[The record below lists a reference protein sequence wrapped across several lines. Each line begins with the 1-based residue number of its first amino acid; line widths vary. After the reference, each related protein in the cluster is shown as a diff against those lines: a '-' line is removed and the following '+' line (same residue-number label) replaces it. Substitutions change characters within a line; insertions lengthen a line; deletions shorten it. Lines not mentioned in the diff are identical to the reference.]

1 MAVLLEVRNGP
12 TMGAMHP
19 VLERATIG
27 RGTSADVVI
36 PDIAVSRLHAS
47 VRVDGQTC
55 VVEDLD
61 SSNGT
66 LVNGEEIARSKGL
79 AAEPLPVAEDVDI
92 AGTLVELARDR
103 RAAAIVVG
111 SRGLGGL
118 RARL

>member
-1 MAVLLEVRNGP
+1 MAVLLQVRTGP
-12 TMGAMHP
+12 ATGAMHP
-19 VLERATIG
+19 VIERATIG

-66 LVNGEEIARSKGL
+66 LVNGEEISGARRL
-79 AAEPLPVAEDVDI
+79 AAGDVV
-92 AGTLVELARDR
+92 T
-103 RAAAIVVG
+103 VG
-111 SRGLGGL
+111 STELEVRVEPDGDLMANPTTPTEIWPPSS
-118 RARL
+118 RS